1 MNVRLLTDEG
11 ASVPHDF
18 GNQRAP
24 TVGEYVTI
32 ENTDPEGLPD
42 GTWRVTRVSW
52 ALVCDSGG
60 CSAYPGSSSD
70 AGTTVRARRP
80 VRPARHPA
88 P

>member
-11 ASVPHDF
+11 ASIAHDF

-32 ENTDPEGLPD
+32 GEDQEGLRE

-52 ALVCDSGG
+52 ALV
-60 CSAYPGSSSD
+60 SD
-70 AGTTVRARRP
+70 NAVPTCVLERA
-80 VRPARHPA
+80 
-88 P
+88 